1 MQLEVCADYS
11 SLCTEND
18 VPLLAIGIKLKVPLV
33 EIVAVILECHKKRE
47 AESKSVSSAN
57 AAAATDVVH
66 RPVVS
71 GSEASGAQHEAQPIW
86 QPLEAK
92 EVITW
97 ESRQPLEEKEVITWE
112 SPISKL
118 QTTHADYVKRVTWIP
133 LQGDGL
139 MDGMVFNYMGNE
151 ASLTTIQPE
160 PLLTPALKRIHSFD
174 PHRGLRGVHAS
185 KDSEGNPEG
194 FCLNEMLT

>member
-86 QPLEAK
+86 QPLE
-92 EVITW
+92 
-97 ESRQPLEEKEVITWE
+97 EKEVITWE

-118 QTTHADYVKRVTWIP
+118 QTTHADYVKRVTWTP
-133 LQGDGL
+133 MQGDGL